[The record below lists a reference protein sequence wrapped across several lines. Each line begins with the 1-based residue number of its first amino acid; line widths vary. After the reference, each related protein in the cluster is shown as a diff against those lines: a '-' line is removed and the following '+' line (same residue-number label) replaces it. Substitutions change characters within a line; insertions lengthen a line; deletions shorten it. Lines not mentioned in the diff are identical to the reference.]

1 MQNLF
6 TTNALGVRDVLGSTD
21 KANKVEEPTKVEA
34 LPNQFD
40 FNTMQNLF
48 ATNGGKTE
56 KNENKFW

>member
-6 TTNALGVRDVLGSTD
+6 ATNALGVKGVLGNTD

-34 LPNQFD
+34 VPNQFD

-48 ATNGGKTE
+48 ATNGGKPE
-56 KNENKFW
+56 KN